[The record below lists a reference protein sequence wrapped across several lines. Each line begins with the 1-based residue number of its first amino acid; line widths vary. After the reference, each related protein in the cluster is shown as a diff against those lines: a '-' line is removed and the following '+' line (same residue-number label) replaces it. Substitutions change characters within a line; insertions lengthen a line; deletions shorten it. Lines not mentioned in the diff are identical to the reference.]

1 MTYRI
6 AVCYG
11 HPDDPAAF
19 DDHYRPT
26 RIPLAREV
34 PGLSAYTWGK
44 CAPIGGSPTPYYVV
58 ANLYFPTEEA
68 MQQGLGSEQMRKAG
82 KDLCNFATGDVT
94 MFAQF
99 EGSALDEK

>member
-19 DDHYRPT
+19 DDHYRT
-26 RIPLAREV
+26 THIPLAREV

-58 ANLYFPTEEA
+58 ANLIIPDRGSDAAGTR
-68 MQQGLGSEQMRKAG
+68 LGADAESRKRPVQLR
-82 KDLCNFATGDVT
+82 DR
-94 MFAQF
+94 
-99 EGSALDEK
+99 